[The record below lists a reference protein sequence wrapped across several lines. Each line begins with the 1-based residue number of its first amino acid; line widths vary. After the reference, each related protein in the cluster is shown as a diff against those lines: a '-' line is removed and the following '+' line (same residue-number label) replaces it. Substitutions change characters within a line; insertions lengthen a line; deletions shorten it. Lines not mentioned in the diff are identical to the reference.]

1 MTAAV
6 IFLWAGCLWSI
17 ARDVLCLICTASPWR
32 RLAVLAVLALA
43 LACCRSPEEM
53 RRNHQ

>member
-17 ARDVLCLICTASPWR
+17 ARDILCLIYMDSPWR
-32 RLAVLAVLALA
+32 RLLTLAVLALA
-43 LACCRSPEEM
+43 LACRRTPEEM
-53 RRNHQ
+53 RKNNQ

>member
-17 ARDVLCLICTASPWR
+17 ARDFLCLICTASPWR
-32 RLAVLAVLALA
+32 RLLVLAVAATALA
-43 LACCRSPEEM
+43 FRRSPEEM

>member
-17 ARDVLCLICTASPWR
+17 TRSVLQLIWLASPWR
-32 RLAVLAVLALA
+32 RLLVLAALA
-43 LACCRSPEEM
+43 LAYSCAHKPRKM
-53 RRNHQ
+53 V

>member
-6 IFLWAGCLWSI
+6 ILFGAGCLWSI
-17 ARDVLCLICTASPWR
+17 ARAVLCLICTASPWR
-32 RLAVLAVLALA
+32 RLLVLAVAATALA
-43 LACCRSPEEM
+43 FRRSPEEM